1 MPGPVNKQ
9 TYALKNE
16 HRVLVEIS
24 HIKVDL
30 LFRSLKFI
38 ILKHFIV
45 EIKTKE
51 DHD

>member
-24 HIKVDL
+24 NIKVD